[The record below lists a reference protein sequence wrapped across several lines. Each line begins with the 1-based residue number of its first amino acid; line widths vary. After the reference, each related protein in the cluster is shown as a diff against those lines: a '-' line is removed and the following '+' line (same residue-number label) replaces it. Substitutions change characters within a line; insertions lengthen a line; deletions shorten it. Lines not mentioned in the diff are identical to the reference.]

1 MEKLLKIIL
10 KYRKKNSKSRVVRFL
25 LQLLYKIDLPRE
37 VIIGDNLI
45 LAHNAPGLVV
55 HPQTEIGN
63 NVKLYQGVTLGRADI
78 HKEAHESEFEKIKVE
93 DCAII
98 CAGAKILCKKGELK
112 IAKGSLVGAN
122 SVLTCSTGENEVWAG
137 IPAKKI
143 GYVK

>member
-10 KYRKKNSKSRVVRFL
+10 KYRNRYAKSRVVRFL
-25 LQLLYKIDLPRE
+25 LHLLYKIDLPRE
-37 VIIGDNLI
+37 VVIGENFI

-78 HKEAHESEFEKIKVE
+78 HKEIHESEFEKIKIE
-93 DCAII
+93 DNAII
-98 CAGAKILCKKGELK
+98 CAGAKILCKKGTLT

-122 SVLTCSTGENEVWAG
+122 SVITCSTGENEIWAG

-143 GYVK
+143 GYTK